1 MSIRFVSW
9 LSIGIAA
16 AFLVVATASFSL
28 ATTAWLAFAI
38 SVGTLVVSTGIAT
51 RYRDNRA
58 SLVTACLTA
67 AVSVWTIVASL
78 VFSES
83 TVQNLAL
90 ASALA
95 LGGLAITG
103 LTSHE
108 LSVERAGHS
117 VEDGASEPQSRLA
130 AAA

>member
-1 MSIRFVSW
+1 MSTRFASW
-9 LSIGIAA
+9 LCIGIAA

-28 ATTAWLAFAI
+28 ATVAWLAFAI
-38 SVGTLVVSTGIAT
+38 GVGTLVVSTGIAR
-51 RYRDNRA
+51 RYRDDRA
-58 SLVTACLTA
+58 SLITACLTA

-78 VFSES
+78 VFSDS

-95 LGGLAITG
+95 ISGLAVAG
-103 LTSHE
+103 LTNHE
-108 LSVERAGHS
+108 LSVEHAVHS
-117 VEDGASEPQSRLA
+117 LEGDSGERQSRLA